1 MPEPKIV
8 VVNDAADLFIHAAEE
23 IAHVAGEAIC
33 THGEFT
39 FCLSG
44 GSTPES
50 TYELLAT
57 RFLGSIDWKEVR
69 FYWGDERCVPPDH
82 SESNYAMANRTMLSK
97 LPVKPEQVFRMRGEL
112 PPEEGA
118 LDYEKQLKQSF
129 SLSAGEFPR
138 LDLILLGLG
147 DNRHTASLFPGN
159 PAIHEARR
167 SVVAVNV
174 DAEPR
179 NRLSFT
185 PPVINRAERVM
196 FLAAGEKKAEAVR
209 DIIEG
214 PRDPDRFPAQI
225 VAPSDGQLIW
235 FLDRAAASLLKRH

>member
-8 VVNDAADLFIHAAEE
+8 VVNDAAELFVHAAEE

-44 GSTPES
+44 GSTPAS
-50 TYELLAT
+50 TYELLAS
-57 RFLGSIDWKEVR
+57 RFLNSVDWKEVR
-69 FYWGDERCVPPDH
+69 FYWGDERCVPPNDP
-82 SESNYAMANRTMLSK
+82 ESNYAMADRTMLSK
-97 LPVKPEQVFRMRGEL
+97 LALKPEQVFRMRGEL
-112 PPEEGA
+112 APQEGA
-118 LDYEKQLKQSF
+118 LDYEKQLKESF
-129 SLSAGEFPR
+129 GLGNGEFAR
-138 LDLILLGLG
+138 FDLILLGLG

-185 PPVINRAERVM
+185 PPMLNNAERVM
-196 FLAAGEKKAEAVR
+196 FLAAGQKKAEAVR
-209 DIIEG
+209 DIIDG

-225 VAPSDGQLIW
+225 VAPAKGEVMW
-235 FLDRAAASLLKRH
+235 FLDRAAASLLKPR